1 MFDFGDLSDAESGD
15 EGYGESPEELQQ
27 QRKPDASIK
36 FHAGDVVKARFQQGC
51 WYLASIFKENADGSY
66 TISWK
71 DGDGHDRVK
80 SAGELIYIRPGDSK
94 SASWSAKDPEVK
106 PTMPPPKPK
115 EAQHCGE
122 DAPIFE
128 SNVQEK
134 GHQRHQSGDVQTDS
148 GYQSVADDEKKKWDQ
163 WDEQQR
169 RFRRELEQRDEKE
182 DQKWF
187 EARMAKL
194 QKELKDIDQ
203 LSAGAKKARLRKLQL
218 ELHPDKQPER
228 IRAKAQQLFLIV
240 QGKWEANEA
249 AFQRESQYKTKFEE
263 EQAQREARQAREER
277 RRRQRS
283 QEERDRQ
290 EKRRQET
297 ERILR
302 EEKERQEREAE
313 EKRRHSAESRAKQAE
328 QELKRFKEAAARQRS
343 KQMNEKAESASQPKN
358 PSTAKESEKPPN
370 YRSHT
375 ESSVQAD
382 SPFLSHGQPG
392 QKENAPPNKETD
404 SIHIRLRINGINSK
418 RPTFSVKNTA
428 TVGSIRESLESASGI
443 PISLQKVLMGERELF
458 DFETLKPLIKS
469 GNLLDLDIAE
479 VPQKGN
485 ALAERIRR
493 NWRMLQHAP
502 NEMKSDKNL
511 VLDAVKQSW
520 EALQFAGDHL
530 KADRQ
535 IALVAVEQDGL
546 ALEHVSER
554 LHTDREIML
563 LAVQR
568 TWRALRYAAF
578 DIAGDLEIAFIA
590 VHQDW
595 RALQYLSP
603 ELCDNKELLET
614 AVQQSGLALRYASK
628 RLQKDHDIVL
638 AAVRQNGNAFSH
650 AAIELRADRQFVLAA
665 VWKNGAALRY
675 VDPDLRV
682 DKEVALA
689 AVSGWD

>member
-15 EGYGESPEELQQ
+15 EGHGESPEELQQ

-80 SAGELIYIRPGDSK
+80 NAGELIYIRPGDSK
-94 SASWSAKDPEVK
+94 SASWSPKDPEVK

-115 EAQHCGE
+115 EAQQSGE
-122 DAPIFE
+122 DAPIFD
-128 SNVQEK
+128 SKVQDK

-148 GYQSVADDEKKKWDQ
+148 GSGYQSVADEKKKWDQ

-343 KQMNEKAESASQPKN
+343 KQMNEKAESASQPKT
-358 PSTAKESEKPPN
+358 SGSKESEKPPN

-392 QKENAPPNKETD
+392 QKENAPPNKETE

-428 TVGSIRESLESASGI
+428 TVGSIRESLESASAI
-443 PISLQKVLMGERELF
+443 PISLQKVFIGERELF

-469 GNLLDLDIAE
+469 GNLLDLDITE

-485 ALAERIRR
+485 ALAERVRR

-502 NEMKSDKNL
+502 DQMKSDKNL
-511 VLDAVKQSW
+511 VLDAVRQSW
-520 EALQFAGDHL
+520 EALQFAADHL

-546 ALEHVSER
+546 ALEHVSET

-628 RLQKDHDIVL
+628 RLQKDHAIVL